1 MYEIK
6 KYKIILRKTSYIFL
20 NLQGQIHIV
29 YEDPYALGFKTYTMK
44 RSFVILLFIFPLM
57 LFSQKEKKQKSLDE
71 FYIIKNDSLTIPL
84 DEVIV
89 LDKRNFNSKKEK
101 RYYYWYYKKV
111 HKAYPFA
118 RIASDTLVE
127 INRQLEGIKSKRK
140 RKRKI
145 KKIQEYM
152 EGEFSDQLKKLTK
165 TEGRILIKLIYRQT
179 GETMYELIKEY
190 RSGWKAFWYNST
202 ANMFRLSLRKE
213 YNPSDEALDFI
224 TEDILQRSFNN
235 GTLEKREPKI
245 KIDYFELLNQYQDI
259 NIEKE
264 ITAYIDKYMK

>member
-1 MYEIK
+1 
-6 KYKIILRKTSYIFL
+6 
-20 NLQGQIHIV
+20 
-29 YEDPYALGFKTYTMK
+29 
-44 RSFVILLFIFPLM
+44 M
-57 LFSQKEKKQKSLDE
+57 LFSQNPKKKQSLDE

-89 LDKRNFNSKKEK
+89 FDKRNFNSKKEK

-127 INRQLEGIKSKRK
+127 INKQLEGITSNRK
-140 RKRKI
+140 RKKKI
-145 KKIQEYM
+145 KNIQEYM

-165 TEGRILIKLIYRQT
+165 TEGRILIKLVHRQT

-202 ANMFRLSLRKE
+202 ANMFRLSLKKE
-213 YNPSDEALDFI
+213 YHPSDEALDFI
-224 TEDILQRSFNN
+224 VEDILQRSFIN
-235 GTLEKREPKI
+235 GTLEKRAPKI
-245 KIDYFELLNQYQDI
+245 PIDYFQLLNQYHDI
-259 NIEKE
+259 DIEKE
-264 ITAYIDKYMK
+264 ITEYIDKYMK

>member
-1 MYEIK
+1 MK
-6 KYKIILRKTSYIFL
+6 KSL
-20 NLQGQIHIV
+20 
-29 YEDPYALGFKTYTMK
+29 
-44 RSFVILLFIFPLM
+44 VILLFIFPLM
-57 LFSQKEKKQKSLDE
+57 LFSQNDKKKQSLED
-71 FYIIKNDSLTIPL
+71 FYIIRNDSLTIPL
-84 DEVIV
+84 DEVVIF
-89 LDKRNFNSKKEK
+89 DKRHFNSKKEK
-101 RYYYWYYKKV
+101 RYYYWYFKKV

-127 INRQLEGIKSKRK
+127 INEQLEGIKSKRK

-165 TEGRILIKLIYRQT
+165 TEGRILIKLVHRQT

-202 ANMFRLSLRKE
+202 ANMFRLSLKKE
-213 YNPSDEALDFI
+213 YNPSEEALDFI
-224 TEDILQRSFNN
+224 VEDILQRSFNN

-245 KIDYFELLNQYQDI
+245 PIDYFELLNQYQDI
-259 NIEKE
+259 DIEKE
-264 ITAYIDKYMK
+264 ITEYIDKYMK

>member
-1 MYEIK
+1 MK
-6 KYKIILRKTSYIFL
+6 KSL
-20 NLQGQIHIV
+20 
-29 YEDPYALGFKTYTMK
+29 A
-44 RSFVILLFIFPLM
+44 ILLFIFPFL
-57 LFSQKEKKQKSLDE
+57 LFSQNDKKKQSLED
-71 FYIIKNDSLTIPL
+71 FYIIRNDSLTIPL
-84 DEVIV
+84 DEVVIF
-89 LDKRNFNSKKEK
+89 DKRHFNSKKEQ
-101 RYYYWYYKKV
+101 RYYYWYFKKV

-127 INRQLEGIKSKRK
+127 INEQLAGIKSNKK

-165 TEGRILIKLIYRQT
+165 TEGRILIKLVHRQT

-202 ANMFRLSLRKE
+202 ANMFRLSLKKE
-213 YNPSDEALDFI
+213 YNPSEEALDFI
-224 TEDILQRSFNN
+224 VEDILQRSFKN

-245 KIDYFELLNQYQDI
+245 LIDYFELLNQYQDI
-259 NIEKE
+259 DIEKE
-264 ITAYIDKYMK
+264 ITEYIDKYMK